1 MQQRRLS
8 NLQKMVD
15 ETNRMI
21 LIIDPTL
28 TNKSDVSPAPD
39 NDEDVQSRP
48 QHKHSLTED
57 VMPEHEE
64 TFVDFAR
71 QRSSTYVFSQ
81 LKNIPIQCSQQ
92 LTLSPSTPST
102 LLTRMTLNKV
112 QDCQLYPRSARIR
125 NGSIYEELLEKGSS
139 EEVAYK
145 RQRIYNILSDVL
157 GSNGDEMEKGT
168 TSRR

>member
-1 MQQRRLS
+1 MF
-8 NLQKMVD
+8 
-15 ETNRMI
+15 
-21 LIIDPTL
+21 IDPTL

-57 VMPEHEE
+57 VMPEHED

-71 QRSSTYVFSQ
+71 PRSSTYIFSQ
-81 LKNIPIQCSQQ
+81 SKNIPIQCSQQ
-92 LTLSPSTPST
+92 LTLSPSKPST
-102 LLTRMTLNKV
+102 FLTRMTLNKV

-125 NGSIYEELLEKGSS
+125 NGSIYEELLEKGSP

-145 RQRIYNILSDVL
+145 RQRMYNLLSDVL
-157 GSNGDEMEKGT
+157 GSNGDEVEEGP
-168 TSRR
+168 SRRR